1 MNLIII
7 EIRLWLLL
15 LYFSKNNLTSMINV
29 GDLSHKICNKSA
41 TNLQNTGKT
50 TILNLTGVTS
60 LSEMSTAN
68 STYRTRSSLRRLMCT
83 PPTAMAGSTSPPRAL
98 RPPVIVQYLMFRFT
112 FSENT
117 MSFTTTTT
125 FTISFQIENWKWV
138 NGVGGISR
146 YVSSP
151 LLTFLSGENL
161 SR

>member
-50 TILNLTGVTS
+50 IILNLTGVTS

-83 PPTAMAGSTSPPRAL
+83 PPTALAGSTSPPRTL
-98 RPPVIVQYLMFRFT
+98 PPPVIVQYLMFRFT

-117 MSFTTTTT
+117 MSFVKMYL
-125 FTISFQIENWKWV
+125 FCYFQIENWQWI
-138 NGVGGISR
+138 NGAGGISR
-146 YVSSP
+146 CVSLP
-151 LLTFLSGENL
+151 LLTSLSGENL